1 MEREGEANNEDCI
14 GKALQ
19 ILYGLEQAEGYP
31 HGFAVID
38 PADLT
43 DLVYLLKKAGDR
55 P

>member
-1 MEREGEANNEDCI
+1 MKRKDETNNKDCI

-43 DLVYLLKKAGDR
+43 DLVHLLKKAGGR
-55 P
+55 Q